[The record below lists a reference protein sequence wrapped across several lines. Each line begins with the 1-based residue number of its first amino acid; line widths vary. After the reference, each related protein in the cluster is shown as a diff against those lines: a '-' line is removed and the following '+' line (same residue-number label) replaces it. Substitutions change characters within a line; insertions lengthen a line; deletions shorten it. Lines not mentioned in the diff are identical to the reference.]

1 MLALGAGPFRLDGG
15 EPLRA
20 RPMGPVLD
28 AVRQLGATVTEEGEP
43 GHLPVTV
50 SGGATGVG
58 PGGETGL
65 VRLPGDV
72 SSQFVSGLLL
82 AGACLPG
89 GLRVELSTDAGVPAR
104 TST

>member
-1 MLALGAGPFRLDGG
+1 M
-15 EPLRA
+15 
-20 RPMGPVLD
+20 
-28 AVRQLGATVTEEGEP
+28 
-43 GHLPVTV
+43 
-50 SGGATGVG
+50 
-58 PGGETGL
+58 

-89 GLRVELSTDAGVPAR
+89 GLRVELSTDAGVAAR